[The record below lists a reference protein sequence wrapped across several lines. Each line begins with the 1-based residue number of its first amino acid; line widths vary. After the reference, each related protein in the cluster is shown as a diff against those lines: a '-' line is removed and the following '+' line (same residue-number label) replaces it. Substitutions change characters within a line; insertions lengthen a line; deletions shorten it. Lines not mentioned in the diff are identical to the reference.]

1 MKPGPC
7 LSPSVIDRPH
17 KPTKHLWLGRLN
29 PTDYLIL
36 SLTIFNRRTFYSL
49 FGIFPIIS
57 PQRDRII
64 PKLKVDIGFLLTRT
78 LWHETIQLACI
89 QAGL

>member
-7 LSPSVIDRPH
+7 LSPSVVDRPH
-17 KPTKHLWLGRLN
+17 RPTKHLWLGRPN

-36 SLTIFNRRTFYSL
+36 NLIIPNRRTFYNL
-49 FGIFPIIS
+49 FGIFPIVS
-57 PQRDRII
+57 PLRDRII
-64 PKLKVDIGFLLTRT
+64 PKLRVDTDFLLTRT
-78 LWHETIQLACI
+78 LWRKTIQLACI